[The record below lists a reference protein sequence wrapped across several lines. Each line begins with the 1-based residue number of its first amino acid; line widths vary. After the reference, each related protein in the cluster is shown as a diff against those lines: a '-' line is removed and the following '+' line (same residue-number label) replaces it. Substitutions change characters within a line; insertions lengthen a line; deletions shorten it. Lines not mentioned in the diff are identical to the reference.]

1 MVRAR
6 LGWRNRLWPL
16 LTASVCAVLLPIPS
30 EADKRSRKPV
40 LSFQGVG
47 DITIGMSAER
57 LRHMGIL
64 EPQQKGTP
72 LPACVDVVFF
82 QETAMLGAQI
92 QGGTIQRLD
101 VISNSKAETREGIH
115 LGSTEEQ
122 VRRVY
127 VGRFRETAVSQFSVN
142 TLGAREPGRG
152 HAFLITSNDRKRAIE
167 IETDGVQVNS
177 MHVGVLEDF
186 PLDKVDGVIW
196 VIPCEALLG
205 SARLPPPLFKRPAL
219 VARSP
224 Q

>member
-1 MVRAR
+1 MAR
-6 LGWRNRLWPL
+6 TRTSRLKRFLPL
-16 LTASVCAVLLPIPS
+16 VIASACAVLVPIPS

-47 DITIGMSAER
+47 DITIGMSVER
-57 LRHMGIL
+57 LRHMGIIG
-64 EPQQKGTP
+64 PQQKEAP
-72 LPACVDVVFF
+72 ARACVDIVFF
-82 QETAMLGAQI
+82 QEASMLGAQLR
-92 QGGTIQRLD
+92 GDAIQRID

-122 VRRVY
+122 VRRAY
-127 VGRFRETAVSQFSVN
+127 AGRFRETVVSQFSVN

-196 VIPCEALLG
+196 VIPCEALFG
-205 SARLPPPLFKRPAL
+205 
-219 VARSP
+219 
-224 Q
+224 